1 MRVWRIA
8 HHRYALDK
16 TCMGAAQFGGRW
28 NPIGM
33 PALYCG
39 ETVAVC
45 ALEKFVHLGAGVLPA
60 QVLVAVDLPDDCDIF
75 TPERA
80 DLPAGW
86 DDLPTSLAAQRFGAA
101 WLRRRSELALKV
113 PSAIVQEESNLI
125 INPLHPDYARL
136 AWSITRPF
144 VFDRRMFRAS

>member
-8 HHRYALDK
+8 HPRYALDK
-16 TCMGAAQFGGRW
+16 SCAGAAQFGGRW

-39 ETVAVC
+39 ATVAVC

-60 QVLVAVDLPDDCDIF
+60 QVLVAVDWPDDCD
-75 TPERA
+75 TYEVDPA

-86 DDLPTSLAAQRFGAA
+86 DDLPTSLAAQRFGAD
-101 WLRRRSELALKV
+101 WLRRRGQLALKV
-113 PSAIVQEESNLI
+113 PSAIVHEESNWI
-125 INPLHPDYARL
+125 VNPLHPDYVKVAM
-136 AWSITRPF
+136 AISRPF
-144 VFDRRMFRAS
+144 VFDRRLFR